1 MDALTAILERRTFP
15 PVKLGEPGPDPEQL
29 ELLLR
34 AAAAAPDHGLLR
46 PFRLIVVEGEG
57 RDRLGELFAQA
68 LAAERPETPPA
79 ELAKQR
85 SNPTRVPLVLLVVL
99 RSQPQHPKIPE
110 IEQIASAAAATQN
123 VLLAAR
129 ALGFEAKWATGFP
142 TTSQEVARG
151 LGLAA
156 HERLFAVLYIGAAR
170 APHEGTPRP
179 QPWEIATKWPDSA

>member
-15 PVKLGEPGPDPEQL
+15 PVKLGEPGPDAEQL

-57 RDRLGELFAQA
+57 RHRLGELFAQA
-68 LAAERPETPPA
+68 LAAERPDAPPA
-79 ELAKQR
+79 ELDKQR
-85 SNPTRVPLVLLVVL
+85 NNPMRVPLVLLVVL

-142 TTSQEVARG
+142 TTSQQVAHG
-151 LGLAA
+151 LRLAPN
-156 HERLFAVLYIGAAR
+156 ERLFAVLYIGTAR
-170 APHEGTPRP
+170 APHAGVPRP
-179 QPWEIATKWPDSA
+179 QPWEIAAKWP